1 MTTIDIFKNRG
12 DFCDLLIKKY
22 NLKHCKIVK
31 KFDSINFCYVAQ
43 IQGFVKYQSNYIE
56 PDFCID
62 IPNLISI
69 HVINNVFGDLSFKIK
84 KKIIEHV

>member
-31 KFDSINFCYVAQ
+31 KLIFKDN
-43 IQGFVKYQSNYIE
+43 NY
-56 PDFCID
+56 
-62 IPNLISI
+62 NLISDKYF
-69 HVINNVFGDLSFKIK
+69 V
-84 KKIIEHV
+84 